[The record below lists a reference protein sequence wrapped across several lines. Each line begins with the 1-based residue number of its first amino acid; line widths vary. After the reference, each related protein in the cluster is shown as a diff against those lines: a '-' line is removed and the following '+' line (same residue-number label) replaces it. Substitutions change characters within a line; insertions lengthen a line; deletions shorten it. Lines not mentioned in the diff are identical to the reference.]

1 MKDLVPVIYFRFEER
16 LRLYIDVELF
26 IQITEHFFGQINA
39 EETEEKSLSQCGW
52 YGFVLLQMSS
62 RIYGMKRF
70 SGFQV

>member
-39 EETEEKSLSQCGW
+39 EETQQNFLSECWW
-52 YGFVLLQMSS
+52 YGFVLLHLSD
-62 RIYGMKRF
+62 
-70 SGFQV
+70 